1 MRKFLILGSAALALT
16 MTNACTN
23 KLAPQNAPTTTDAGP
38 AVPPGVDPADVEL
51 TELPAMQAD
60 LIAKA
65 AEHHEWEEFSRIR
78 LMEGAPLQ
86 RYYPLHADA
95 WPEYEEWR
103 RQNGKG

>member
-1 MRKFLILGSAALALT
+1 VTVIPGDIIVADDDGAVVLPVALAEE
-16 MTNACTN
+16 
-23 KLAPQNAPTTTDAGP
+23 
-38 AVPPGVDPADVEL
+38 VV
-51 TELPAMQAD
+51 
-60 LIAKA
+60 AKS

-103 RQNGKG
+103 KKNGKA